1 MALSEFE
8 YKRAEKLAGTFAER
22 HRPPAHVRAKLDFSF
37 RIEGQSIVLFEV
49 RPRWRGE
56 PGETMENPCAKAT
69 YVKTR
74 GVWRIYWMRQDL
86 KWHAYPPCPETRDL
100 ESFLQLVD
108 EDAHHCFFG

>member
-8 YKRAEKLAGTFAER
+8 IRRAEKLVGAFVER
-22 HRPPAHVRAKLDFSF
+22 RRPPVYVRPKLDFAF
-37 RIEGQSIVLFEV
+37 RIEGQSVVLFEV

-56 PGETMENPCAKAT
+56 PVEMMEQPCAKAT
-69 YVKTR
+69 YVKAR
-74 GVWRIYWMRQDL
+74 GIWRIYWMRADL

-100 ESFLQLVD
+100 EIFLRLVD